1 MTEDCKDNKE
11 EAVTHLG
18 SDLLHSFKEEVMVME
33 VAKMGKRCFIL
44 SRGHRPMT

>member
-33 VAKMGKRCFIL
+33 VAKWGRDASF
-44 SRGHRPMT
+44 